1 MTVRLIRVCGLVQG
15 VGFRPYVW
23 RLANELGLQ
32 GWVRNDSG
40 GVTIAVDGEK
50 VVEFLARL
58 PRELPRLARVDAI
71 DLEEGEIGDGL
82 EFSRLTG
89 GFSIID
95 SAHGAVATAI
105 GPDAAICPE
114 CIADICDPQ
123 NRRWRYAFTTCT
135 HCGPRYTV
143 SRRIPYDRAQTSLA
157 GFPLCPACAGEYA
170 AAVDRRFHAE
180 TTCCPACGPQLS
192 LLDASGQLLTG
203 DPLTVT
209 LQLLQSGKIVAIK
222 GLGGFHL
229 ACDARNAAAV
239 AELRRRKQREAKPF
253 AVMGLNAVSLASYA
267 RIGAAELALLQSAA
281 APIVLCRKAGGAL
294 PALAANFAPG
304 GVAGLASALAPDIA
318 PDLAWLGVMLPST
331 PLHLLLWHE
340 AAGRPAGIDWLNLP
354 NDLLLV
360 MTSANPH
367 GEPLVIGN
375 DEALERLAGVA
386 DAFLMHD
393 RDIVIRCDDSVV
405 RAGEASE
412 AKDSGASETRSGKTG
427 DSVKTGDRP
436 RFSDDKNR
444 GLSPVLPD
452 ENTALPPV
460 SYIRRARGYTPVP
473 IPLASNGP
481 VVLALGGYLKNTIC
495 LMKGRQA
502 FLSQHIGSL
511 NNASAVGFLEETVSH
526 LLGILDVQPDCIA
539 HDLHPDF
546 QSTQLALRLATEL
559 GIPALAVPHHHAHI
573 AAICA
578 EHGVSEPVLGLA
590 IDGVGLGPDGG
601 LWGGEL
607 LHVDGAQC
615 QRLGHLSPL
624 ALPGGDRAAREPWRL
639 AASALDCCGRR
650 AEIPEFIARHYPGRD
665 GKGMAMML
673 ERRLNCP
680 STSSLGR
687 LFDAAAGLLGWG
699 AEVRYEGQ
707 AAMALEGLAAAY
719 GLLPPLLGGMIRRGQ
734 VADFSPL
741 LSYLADC
748 DDAPY
753 GAALFHATLA
763 AGLAEWLIA
772 VASEANSGGNS
783 EASAGAAVNRKKYA
797 KIAIGGGCAM
807 NAVLMTALRRQL
819 ETAGLVVLEARQ
831 APPNDGGLAL
841 GQAWVARQSML
852 KD

>member
-1 MTVRLIRVCGLVQG
+1 MTVRLIRVRGLVQG

-23 RLANELGLQ
+23 RLAKELGLQ
-32 GWVRNDSG
+32 GWVRNDSA

-50 VVEFLARL
+50 IAEFLARL
-58 PRELPRLARVDAI
+58 PHELPRLARVDAI
-71 DLEEGEIGDGL
+71 DLEDGETGDGPEL
-82 EFSRLTG
+82 SGLPG
-89 GFSIID
+89 SFSILD
-95 SAHGAVATAI
+95 SEQGQVATAI
-105 GPDAAICPE
+105 GPDAAICPD

-157 GFPLCPACAGEYA
+157 GFLLCPACAGEYG

-180 TTCCPACGPQLS
+180 TTCCPVCGPQLT
-192 LLDASGQLLTG
+192 LLDASGQPLTG
-203 DPLTVT
+203 DPLAVA
-209 LQLLQSGKIVAIK
+209 LHWLRSGKIVAIK

-239 AELRRRKQREAKPF
+239 TELRRRKQREAKPF
-253 AVMGLNAVSLASYA
+253 AVMGLNAASLAPYA
-267 RIGAAELALLQSAA
+267 RIGATELALLQSAA
-281 APIVLCRKAGGAL
+281 APIVLCPKAGGAL
-294 PALAANFAPG
+294 QERAANFAPG
-304 GVAGLASALAPDIA
+304 LSAALASGVA
-318 PDLAWLGVMLPST
+318 PDLTRLGVMLPST

-340 AAGRPAGIDWLNLP
+340 AAGRPAGSDWLNLP
-354 NDLLLV
+354 HDLLLV

-375 DEALERLAGVA
+375 DEALERLSGIA
-386 DAFLMHD
+386 DAFLMHN
-393 RDIVIRCDDSVV
+393 RDIVVRCDDSVV
-405 RAGEASE
+405 RAGEANE
-412 AKDSGASETRSGKTG
+412 TGSETGCQTA
-427 DSVKTGDRP
+427 DRL
-436 RFSDDKNR
+436 RFHR
-444 GLSPVLPD
+444 D
-452 ENTALPPV
+452 ENRDLPPL
-460 SYIRRARGYTPVP
+460 SFIRRARGYTPVP
-473 IPLASNGP
+473 IPLANDGP

-495 LMKGRQA
+495 VMKGRQA

-511 NNASAVGFLEETVSH
+511 DNASAIGFLEETVSH
-526 LLGILDVQPDCIA
+526 LLSILDVQPDCIA

-546 QSTQLALRLATEL
+546 HSTHLALRLAAEL
-559 GIPALAVPHHHAHI
+559 RVPALAVPHHHAHI

-578 EHGVSEPVLGLA
+578 EHGVNEPVLGLA

-615 QRLGHLSPL
+615 QRLGHLAPL
-624 ALPGGDRAAREPWRL
+624 ALPGGDRAAREPLRL
-639 AASALDCCGRR
+639 AASALDSCGRR
-650 AEIPEFIARHYPGRD
+650 AEIPEFIAQRYPGRD
-665 GKGMAMML
+665 GKVMAMLL

-680 STSSLGR
+680 ITSSLGR
-687 LFDAAAGLLGWG
+687 LFDAAAGLLGRR

-707 AAMALEGLAAAY
+707 AAMELEGLAAAY
-719 GLLPPLLGGMIRRGQ
+719 GPLPPLAGGMIRRGP

-748 DDAPY
+748 ADAAY

-772 VASEANSGGNS
+772 AASEASSGGNS
-783 EASAGAAVNRKKYA
+783 DASAGTAVNRKKYA

-807 NAVLMTALRRQL
+807 NAILMTALRRQL
-819 ETAGLVVLEARQ
+819 ETAGFIVLEARQ

-841 GQAWVARQSML
+841 GQAWVARQAV
-852 KD
+852 